1 MKDYQE
7 AEKKKKIYTAFLTL
21 LGYIWDATEE
31 ETFCII
37 LIPKVGKISHNP
49 AEYIYCVQD
58 DGTTAIYEV
67 KN

>member
-7 AEKKKKIYTAFLTL
+7 AAQQRKIYTAFLTL

-37 LIPKVGKISHNP
+37 LFPKVGKRSHNP
-49 AEYIYCVQD
+49 AEYISRVQD
-58 DGTTAIYEV
+58 DGTTAIHDI